1 MATLPRKV
9 VSFSEI
15 YGVAPVGRLTN
26 ATSTRQPNNRTRI
39 FIANANTLG
48 ITTST
53 ATNLQ
58 WYYYDAAGLS
68 YPVELITSTY
78 IQVGVSTQ
86 GAGSPA
92 ALVAS
97 GKPVTFARPTY
108 VTSALKTFYLLA
120 STPLTPNDPIV
131 FTNSAYRDG
140 SVGNVGEGFRVSK
153 TVVSTGQAVTMNI
166 AVPPGSPSVYT
177 TSVNIGGIQG
187 TATDRITFSSNKIA
201 ATNNVRDFFYIQPDS
216 PLATPYAYGLDS
228 QGFPAY
234 PYPNPNFINGT
245 QKATLTV
252 NGVPVNSATSHYGQ
266 GYAHVYDTPLPAGS
280 TPTNY
285 TRLFTRYYYNE
296 SPQTVSPLYVQA
308 NVIAAYRMQ
317 ETCVNGTV
325 SWTKVGGVLSYVTNQ
340 NLYPAGDPYVYSAS
354 AYFITHDGVYIQ
366 NEMDQGWNSTAT
378 VSLTY
383 PPRGVLPSP
392 KVAINKSYI
401 TNDTLTIGNSVG
413 ATPIY
418 PTHTYTRYTADAVN
432 FFDNVNSSARYQ
444 SVTVIDN
451 LIIGNAATG
460 SGIYRNVYTEDA
472 LTFADLNYLPMLQF
486 TTPTTKVVPPILPD
500 TRGPAYMLFR
510 HYAPTER
517 HVNVF
522 QLSDGTYVQDY
533 PTVENS
539 NSNVPYP
546 WIPDSP
552 DNQYAF
558 VTYFNGTTERFTLNP
573 YIKRVFWGGE
583 TSVITQQVANE
594 MVHKCPL
601 YANYMEPINA

>member
-1 MATLPRKV
+1 MATLARKV
-9 VSFSEI
+9 ISFPEI

-53 ATNLQ
+53 NNNLR

-108 VTSALKTFYLLA
+108 VTAGLKTFYLLS

-131 FTNSAYRDG
+131 FTNPALVNG
-140 SVGNVGEGFRVSK
+140 IPGNVAEGFRVSK

-177 TSVNIGGIQG
+177 ISVNIGGVPV
-187 TATDRITFSSNKIA
+187 AVRDSITFSSNKIA
-201 ATNNVRDFFYIQPDS
+201 ATNNTKDYLSIQPDS
-216 PLATPYAYGLDS
+216 PIVTPYAFGLNS
-228 QGFPAY
+228 QGFPSNPF
-234 PYPNPNFINGT
+234 PYPWRVNGT
-245 QKATLTV
+245 WKAILRIDGDTTYPT
-252 NGVPVNSATSHYGQ
+252 NQAPGQ
-266 GYAHVYDTPLPAGS
+266 GHADVYDSPLPIGS

-285 TRLFTRYYYNE
+285 TRFFSRYYFNDTPDNY
-296 SPQTVSPLYVQA
+296 SGYITIG
-308 NVIAAYRMQ
+308 VIAAYRIK
-317 ETCVNGTV
+317 ETCVNGV
-325 SWTKVGGVLSYVTNQ
+325 ISQTKVSGTPGYLKGQT
-340 NLYPAGDPYVYSAS
+340 LYPAGDSYFYSSAVYFVNESTG
-354 AYFITHDGVYIQ
+354 YLEYEVPDGV
-366 NEMDQGWNSTAT
+366 AT
-378 VSLTY
+378 VSLAS
-383 PPRGVLPSP
+383 PPYGVSPSP
-392 KVAINKSYI
+392 TVAINKSYI

-418 PTHTYTRYTADAVN
+418 PPRTYTRYTADAVN
-432 FFDNVNSSARYQ
+432 FFDTVNGHAKYQ
-444 SVTVIDN
+444 SVIIGDN
-451 LIIGNAATG
+451 LVIGNAVTG
-460 SGIYRNVYTEDA
+460 SGTYHNIYTDDA
-472 LTFADLNYLPMLQF
+472 LTFADLNYLPLITF
-486 TTPTTKVVPPILPD
+486 TTPTTNVVPPYNPD
-500 TRGPAYMLFR
+500 TRGSAFMLFR
-510 HYAPTER
+510 HYAPTAR

-522 QLSDGTYVQDY
+522 RLSNGTYVQDY

-546 WIPDSP
+546 WIPDSS

-558 VTYFNGTTERFTLNP
+558 VTYFNGTTERFTLDP
-573 YIKRVFWGGE
+573 YIKQVFWGGE
-583 TSVITQQVANE
+583 TSVITQQIANE
-594 MVHKCPL
+594 MVRKCPL
-601 YANYMEPINA
+601 YANYMEPVNA